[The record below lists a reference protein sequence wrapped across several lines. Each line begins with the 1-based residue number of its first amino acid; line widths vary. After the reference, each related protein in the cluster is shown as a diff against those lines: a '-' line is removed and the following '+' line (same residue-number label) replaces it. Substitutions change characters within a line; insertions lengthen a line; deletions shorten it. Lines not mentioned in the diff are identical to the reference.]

1 MGCRLAILG
10 SPHVQRGGAIKFDL
24 RPFQI
29 ANLNGP
35 QPVPVGHEDQSRV
48 TMPIAAIRFVVVIGA
63 LYPDMLREMI
73 QDRTKRPQ
81 IGSTLVGAG
90 CVSLGTAP
98 MDDDETHLHVTY
110 ASHWDMDDA
119 FCARM
124 RMAIEAG
131 LESAPIGVV
140 TTPGTKKPKYVPT
153 EPRLLGFSL
162 VDMDV

>member
-1 MGCRLAILG
+1 MG
-10 SPHVQRGGAIKFDL
+10 
-24 RPFQI
+24 
-29 ANLNGP
+29 
-35 QPVPVGHEDQSRV
+35 
-48 TMPIAAIRFVVVIGA
+48 
-63 LYPDMLREMI
+63 
-73 QDRTKRPQ
+73 
-81 IGSTLVGAG
+81 
-90 CVSLGTAP
+90 
-98 MDDDETHLHVTY
+98 DDDETHLHVTY